1 MTRLPRM
8 KYVFQIALSVLFCG
22 LAKGQ
27 STNQDRYQRAKL
39 YLEDHSIIK
48 ASKLVIQGE
57 EASFFNSDA
66 REAQELPL
74 GSIALIR
81 VPKGSHILEGA
92 LFGAGTLA
100 LTALLVDLQ
109 PDALGIEREKGADFY
124 LGYTAVGAS
133 IGAVVGLL
141 FPKWKL
147 LYSEGR
153 FLSGSVPLQLGI
165 TSQQRT
171 ISLKLKLVI

>member
-1 MTRLPRM
+1 MTAPLRM
-8 KYVFQIALSVLFCG
+8 KYIVQIAFCLLFCG
-22 LAKGQ
+22 LAQGQ
-27 STNQDRYQRAKL
+27 SANQDRYKRAKL
-39 YLEDHSIIK
+39 YLQDHSIIK
-48 ASKLVIQGE
+48 ATKLVVERDDI
-57 EASFFNSDA
+57 SFFNSDVK
-66 REAQELPL
+66 EAQELPL
-74 GSIALIR
+74 KSIALIR
-81 VPKGSHILEGA
+81 VPKGSHVLEGS

-133 IGAVVGLL
+133 IGALVGLL

-153 FLSGSVPLQLGI
+153 FLSGTVPLRFGI
-165 TSQQRT
+165 SSQQNT
-171 ISLKLKLVI
+171 ISLKIKFAI